1 MAELNNLATAGLPL
15 NLPAAAAGLHHI
27 PHPHHHH
34 HHLSG
39 HPQLQQTPPT
49 FKSEQHGV
57 GKHRVAAEPPVGG
70 GGGGILAARLAKM
83 VEPPMQQMFSDFQE
97 HLAIAAASRAAVAAG
112 LVAPP
117 PMKRPRKAPLPPLTS
132 SPIKGVGGDVT
143 TNGGV
148 NMGAVGGGGLKQEI
162 SVKKDLLAKNSR
174 MSPKVSNI
182 MAPSPVIVHSTT
194 ATTTATPSPTAT
206 AGGPSPSISNN
217 NNNNN
222 NYESDSDVLKIDEDR
237 DNNKENNSSTTAMM
251 MMMRDEEDGEV
262 DEEDDDDIAELENE
276 NGLDESEEEAIS
288 HKELAE
294 RAGTNKLLNF

>member
-1 MAELNNLATAGLPL
+1 
-15 NLPAAAAGLHHI
+15 
-27 PHPHHHH
+27 
-34 HHLSG
+34 
-39 HPQLQQTPPT
+39 
-49 FKSEQHGV
+49 
-57 GKHRVAAEPPVGG
+57 
-70 GGGGILAARLAKM
+70 
-83 VEPPMQQMFSDFQE
+83 MQQMFSDFQE

-194 ATTTATPSPTAT
+194 ATTTTTATPSPTAT